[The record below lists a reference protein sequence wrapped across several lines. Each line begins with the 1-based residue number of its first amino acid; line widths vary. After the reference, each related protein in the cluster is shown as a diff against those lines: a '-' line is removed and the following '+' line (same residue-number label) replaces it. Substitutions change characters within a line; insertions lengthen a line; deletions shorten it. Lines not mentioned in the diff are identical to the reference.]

1 MARKR
6 VTSRD
11 VAKLAGVSRTT
22 VSFVLNDVPHV
33 QIPEETRRRVLEA
46 AQHLGYHP
54 DAAARSLATRQTQTI
69 ALVLYQSA
77 DRIVGD
83 AFLSNVVRGLTEV
96 AQQRGFRL
104 LLHPFEET
112 GKSEAYIS
120 LVLENRI
127 DGLIVSGP
135 RSDDEQLPKLRA
147 DGFPVVLLGQL
158 DGADMHFV
166 DVDNIAAAHRAV
178 SHLIQLGH
186 TRIGLVT
193 NAPLEYTASAHR
205 WRGYRQALAEASLP
219 YDESI
224 VRYGNF
230 RAGSGYR
237 AMEELLALPQPPT
250 ATFIASDEV
259 ATGALA
265 ALHERGLSVPQG
277 MALVSFDDLPVARYL
292 VPSLTTVHLPA
303 YELGLQ
309 AADML
314 INLIQGED
322 VADRGV
328 LLDTELI
335 IRESCGSKACKGVL
349 HEALDSDGG
358 LRIVHPA

>member
-6 VTSRD
+6 VTSHD

-33 QIPEETRRRVLEA
+33 QIPEETRRRVFDA
-46 AQHLGYHP
+46 AEHLGYRP
-54 DAAARSLATRQTQTI
+54 DAAARSLATRQTHTL

-83 AFLSNVVRGLTEV
+83 AFLANVVRGLSEV

-104 LLHPFEET
+104 LLHPFEEI
-112 GKSEAYIS
+112 GKSEAYVS

-127 DGLIVSGP
+127 DGLVVSGP
-135 RSDDEQLPKLRA
+135 RSDDEQLPKLRE
-147 DGFPVVLLGQL
+147 DGFPLVLLGQL
-158 DGADMHFV
+158 NGADIHFV
-166 DVDNIAAAHRAV
+166 DVDNTAAAHRAV

-186 TRIGLVT
+186 TRIGLIT
-193 NAPLEYTASAHR
+193 NAPLEYTASADR
-205 WRGYRQALAEASLP
+205 WRAYRQALTEAGLP

-230 RAGSGYR
+230 DAHSGYQ
-237 AMEELLALPQPPT
+237 AMEEFLALPRPPT

-265 ALHERGLSVPQG
+265 ALHEHGIAVPEE
-277 MALVSFDDLPVARYL
+277 MAIVGFDDIPVARYL

-303 YELGLQ
+303 YELGLR

-314 INLIQGED
+314 IRIIQGKEI
-322 VADRGV
+322 ADRGI

-335 IRESCGSKACKGVL
+335 IRESCGSGI
-349 HEALDSDGG
+349 S
-358 LRIVHPA
+358 

>member
-6 VTSRD
+6 VTSHD

-33 QIPEETRRRVLEA
+33 QIPEETRQRVFDA
-46 AQHLGYHP
+46 AEHLGYRP
-54 DAAARSLATRQTQTI
+54 DAAARSLATRQTHTL

-83 AFLSNVVRGLTEV
+83 AFLASVVRGLSEV

-104 LLHPFEET
+104 LLHPFEEI
-112 GKSEAYIS
+112 GKSEAYVS

-135 RSDDEQLPKLRA
+135 RSDDEQLPKLHA
-147 DGFPVVLLGQL
+147 EGFPLVLLGQL
-158 DGADMHFV
+158 NGADIHFV
-166 DVDNIAAAHRAV
+166 DVDNTAAAHRAV

-186 TRIGLVT
+186 TGIGLIT
-193 NAPLEYTASAHR
+193 NAPLEYTASADR
-205 WRGYRQALAEASLP
+205 WQAYRQALTEAGLP

-230 RAGSGYR
+230 DARSGYQ

-265 ALHERGLSVPQG
+265 ALHEHGVAIPEE
-277 MALVSFDDLPVARYL
+277 MAIVGFDDIPVARYL

-303 YELGLQ
+303 YELGLR

-314 INLIQGED
+314 IRIIQGQEI
-322 VADRGV
+322 AERGI

-335 IRESCGSKACKGVL
+335 IRESCGCGTS
-349 HEALDSDGG
+349 
-358 LRIVHPA
+358 

>member
-6 VTSRD
+6 VTSHD

-33 QIPEETRRRVLEA
+33 QIPEETRRRVFEA
-46 AQHLGYHP
+46 AENLGYRP
-54 DAAARSLATRQTQTI
+54 DAAARSLATRQTHTL

-83 AFLSNVVRGLTEV
+83 AFLANVVRGLSEV

-104 LLHPFEET
+104 LLHPFEEI
-112 GKSEAYIS
+112 GKSEAYVS

-127 DGLIVSGP
+127 DGLVVSGP
-135 RSDDEQLPKLRA
+135 RSDDEQLPKLRK
-147 DGFPVVLLGQL
+147 DGFPLVLLGQL
-158 DGADMHFV
+158 NGADIHFV
-166 DVDNIAAAHRAV
+166 DVDNTAAAHRAV

-186 TRIGLVT
+186 TRIGLIT
-193 NAPLEYTASAHR
+193 NAPLEYTASADR
-205 WRGYRQALAEASLP
+205 WRAYRQALTEAGLV

-224 VRYGNF
+224 VRHGDF
-230 RAGSGYR
+230 DARSGYQ
-237 AMEELLALPQPPT
+237 AMEELLALVQPPT

-265 ALHERGLSVPQG
+265 ALHEHGIAVPEE
-277 MALVSFDDLPVARYL
+277 MAIVGFDDIPVARYL
-292 VPSLTTVHLPA
+292 VPSLTTIHLPA
-303 YELGLQ
+303 YDLGLR

-314 INLIQGED
+314 IRIIQGKEIGE
-322 VADRGV
+322 RGI

-335 IRESCGSKACKGVL
+335 IRESCGSGT
-349 HEALDSDGG
+349 S
-358 LRIVHPA
+358 

>member
-6 VTSRD
+6 VTSHD

-22 VSFVLNDVPHV
+22 VSFVLNDVPHM
-33 QIPEETRRRVLEA
+33 QIPEETRRRVFEA
-46 AQHLGYHP
+46 AEHLGYRP
-54 DAAARSLATRQTQTI
+54 DAAARSLATRQTHTL

-83 AFLSNVVRGLTEV
+83 AFLANVVRGLSEV

-104 LLHPFEET
+104 LLHPFEEI
-112 GKSEAYIS
+112 GKSEAYVS

-147 DGFPVVLLGQL
+147 EGFPLVLLGQL
-158 DGADMHFV
+158 DGADIHFV
-166 DVDNIAAAHRAV
+166 DVDNTAAAHRAV

-186 TRIGLVT
+186 TRIGLIT
-193 NAPLEYTASAHR
+193 NAPLEYTASADR
-205 WRGYRQALAEASLP
+205 WRAYRQALTEAGLP

-230 RAGSGYR
+230 DARSGYQ

-265 ALHERGLSVPQG
+265 VLHEHGVAVPEE
-277 MALVSFDDLPVARYL
+277 MAIVGFDDIPVARYL

-303 YELGLQ
+303 YELGLR

-314 INLIQGED
+314 IRIIQGKEIS
-322 VADRGV
+322 DRGI

-335 IRESCGSKACKGVL
+335 IRESCGSGTA
-349 HEALDSDGG
+349 
-358 LRIVHPA
+358 

>member
-1 MARKR
+1 VARKK
-6 VTSRD
+6 VTSHD
-11 VAKLAGVSRTT
+11 VARLAGVSRTT

-33 QIPEETRRRVLEA
+33 QISEGTRQRVLDA
-46 AQHLGYHP
+46 ARRLNYHP
-54 DAAARSLATRQTQTI
+54 HAAARSLATKQTHTI

-83 AFLSNVVRGLTEV
+83 AFLARVVRGLTEV

-135 RSDDEQLPKLRA
+135 RSDDAQLPRLREE
-147 DGFPVVLLGQL
+147 GFPVVLLGQL
-158 DGADMHFV
+158 NGVDIHFV
-166 DVDNIAAAHRAV
+166 DVDNTAAAHRAV

-186 TRIGLVT
+186 TRIGLIT
-193 NAPLEYTASAHR
+193 NAPLQYTASLHR
-205 WRGYRQALAEASLP
+205 WQGYQQALAEAGLS
-219 YDESI
+219 YDETM

-230 RAGSGYR
+230 HARSGYQ

-265 ALHERGLSVPQG
+265 ALHEQGLSVPDE
-277 MALVSFDDLPVARYL
+277 MAIVGFDDIPVARYL
-292 VPSLTTVHLPA
+292 VPSLTTTRLPA

-314 INLIQGED
+314 INLIQDEEIPE
-322 VADRGV
+322 RGV

-335 IRESCGSKACKGVL
+335 IRESCGSKTC
-349 HEALDSDGG
+349 
-358 LRIVHPA
+358 

>member
-1 MARKR
+1 MARKK
-6 VTSRD
+6 VTSHD

-22 VSFVLNDVPHV
+22 VSLVLNDVPH
-33 QIPEETRRRVLEA
+33 TRITEGTRQRVLDA
-46 AQHLGYHP
+46 AKRLRYRP
-54 DAAARSLATRQTQTI
+54 DAAARSLATKQTRTI

-83 AFLSNVVRGLTEV
+83 AFLTSVVRGLCEV

-104 LLHPFEET
+104 LLHPFEDV

-120 LVLENRI
+120 LVLENSI

-135 RSDDEQLPKLRA
+135 RSDDEQLPKLRE

-158 DGADMHFV
+158 NGAGIHFV
-166 DVDNIAAAHRAV
+166 DVDNAAAAFRAV
-178 SHLIQLGH
+178 SRLVQLGH
-186 TRIGLVT
+186 RRIGLIT
-193 NAPLEYTASAHR
+193 NAPLEYTASAAR
-205 WRGYRQALAEASLP
+205 WRGYQEALEEAGLP

-230 RAGSGYR
+230 RAQSGYQ
-237 AMEELLALPQPPT
+237 AMEELLALTEPPT

-265 ALHERGLSVPQG
+265 ALHERGISVPDG
-277 MALVSFDDLPVARYL
+277 MAIVGFDDIPLARYL
-292 VPSLTTVHLPA
+292 TPPLTTIRLPA
-303 YELGLQ
+303 YDLGLQ

-314 INLIQGED
+314 IDIIQGEEI
-322 VADRGV
+322 AETGV

-335 IRESCGSKACKGVL
+335 IRESCGECEPLGKEVEN
-349 HEALDSDGG
+349 H
-358 LRIVHPA
+358 